1 MIKLLVKVKSAGF
14 SGPAAMIAEA
24 LGTDGPRKNSDS
36 DEQSLKGRVIRQ
48 NYGIAKAIP

>member
-24 LGTDGPRKNSDS
+24 LGPDGPPIPMCSP
-36 DEQSLKGRVIRQ
+36 LKGRLIREH
-48 NYGIAKAIP
+48 YGIAKAIP